1 VQSTTKTKQITLLY
15 GLLGF
20 NILPN
25 APFSGESREHL
36 LNRGSSEQTHLSAS
50 SVLTA
55 HPAAT
60 TAACA
65 TLAKG
70 VCTAVTIDKAAKKAL
85 SESESTPAKAVIK
98 SNSASESKVI
108 ENK

>member
-1 VQSTTKTKQITLLY
+1 MLY

-36 LNRGSSEQTHLSAS
+36 LNRGSSEQTRLSAS

-65 TLAKG
+65 TVAKG
-70 VCTAVTIDKAAKKAL
+70 VCTVVTIDKAAKKAL
-85 SESESTPAKAVIK
+85 SESESTAAKSVVK

>member
-1 VQSTTKTKQITLLY
+1 M
-15 GLLGF
+15 
-20 NILPN
+20 PN
-25 APFSGESREHL
+25 SPFSGESHEHL
-36 LNRGSSEQTHLSAS
+36 LNRGSSGQTHLTAS
-50 SVLTA
+50 SVLTS

-65 TLAKG
+65 TVAKG
-70 VCTAVTIDKAAKKAL
+70 VCMTVTIDKVAKKAL
-85 SESESTPAKAVIK
+85 SESEATAAKSIIK

>member
-1 VQSTTKTKQITLLY
+1 MQLNTKTKQITLLY

-25 APFSGESREHL
+25 SPFSGESREHL

-50 SVLTA
+50 GVLTA

-65 TLAKG
+65 TLANG

-98 SNSASESKVI
+98 SNSTSESKVI

>member
-1 VQSTTKTKQITLLY
+1 M
-15 GLLGF
+15 
-20 NILPN
+20 PN
-25 APFSGESREHL
+25 SPFSGESREHL

-70 VCTAVTIDKAAKKAL
+70 VCTTAVTIDKVAKKAL
-85 SESESTPAKAVIK
+85 SESESTAAKSVVK
-98 SNSASESKVI
+98 SNSTSESKVI